1 MNWKTRTALQLWRLN
16 FSILVLPSGLL
27 LHFHLEFD
35 DTRRT
40 SPSPGLILNKTFDLI
55 SLCLLYPFLTVLQTV
70 LYYAQVNISFFF
82 TIAQACCA
90 VLQSWVS
97 RKFMTGWYAFLK
109 NWTKL
114 VVKLMD
120 YLLYMHDILFSYVC
134 SVVLFP
140 VAVTFFITWWFIQ
153 FVDGFFS
160 PLYAKLGIDIFG
172 NCCTHTSN
180 LLFIVTVNLQKD
192 CIWISYISLRIFC
205 WHVIH
210 IVGSLIYPCG
220 YSVDMYE
227 TDHP

>member
-1 MNWKTRTALQLWRLN
+1 MQRNVSSMNWKTCTALQLWRLN

-114 VVKLMD
+114 LVKLMD
-120 YLLYMHDILFSYVC
+120 YLLYMHDILFFMY
-134 SVVLFP
+134 
-140 VAVTFFITWWFIQ
+140 AV
-153 FVDGFFS
+153 
-160 PLYAKLGIDIFG
+160 
-172 NCCTHTSN
+172 
-180 LLFIVTVNLQKD
+180 
-192 CIWISYISLRIFC
+192 
-205 WHVIH
+205 
-210 IVGSLIYPCG
+210 
-220 YSVDMYE
+220 
-227 TDHP
+227 

>member
-1 MNWKTRTALQLWRLN
+1 M
-16 FSILVLPSGLL
+16 
-27 LHFHLEFD
+27 
-35 DTRRT
+35 
-40 SPSPGLILNKTFDLI
+40 
-55 SLCLLYPFLTVLQTV
+55 QTV

-210 IVGSLIYPCG
+210 IVSWISYISLRIFCWHVWNWSPE
-220 YSVDMYE
+220 VLKM
-227 TDHP
+227 